1 MNSNSTD
8 LRIIKTRQNIKNAV
22 LKLITEKPVSSITI
36 TEVAKSAL
44 INRKTF
50 YRHYESVEAVI
61 IEIED
66 DILETLLSL
75 LNKNNSSCLEVG
87 VVLRYIGTTIEM
99 NKDTIYKM
107 IKMSPEYIYSGR
119 LKELLRK
126 STEVSVRSVV
136 EVKSEKT
143 LKILSQFLVTG
154 VLSVYSDWLINGC
167 KESIDFIVD
176 VTRTI
181 AYGCLVQFIPQDKLK
196 NIDLF

>member
-1 MNSNSTD
+1 M
-8 LRIIKTRQNIKNAV
+8 
-22 LKLITEKPVSSITI
+22 
-36 TEVAKSAL
+36 
-44 INRKTF
+44 
-50 YRHYESVEAVI
+50 
-61 IEIED
+61 
-66 DILETLLSL
+66 
-75 LNKNNSSCLEVG
+75 NKNNSSCLEVG

-196 NIDLF
+196 NIDLY

>member
-1 MNSNSTD
+1 MRTVRYNTFETNSSSTHS
-8 LRIIKTRQNIKNAV
+8 LAV
-22 LKLITEKPVSSITI
+22 PKK
-36 TEVAKSAL
+36 
-44 INRKTF
+44 
-50 YRHYESVEAVI
+50 VEHIPSDVRFHFGDFGW
-61 IEIED
+61 ELED

-75 LNKNNSSCLEVG
+75 LSKSNSSCLEVG

-167 KESIDFIVD
+167 KESIDF
-176 VTRTI
+176 
-181 AYGCLVQFIPQDKLK
+181 GF
-196 NIDLF
+196 F

>member
-8 LRIIKTRQNIKNAV
+8 LRIVKTRQNIKNAV
-22 LKLITEKPVSSITI
+22 LKLMTEKPVPSITI

-50 YRHYESVEAVI
+50 YRHFESVNDVI

-126 STEVSVRSVV
+126 LTEVSVRSVV

-143 LKILSQFLVTG
+143 LKVLSQFLVTG

-196 NIDLF
+196 NIDLY

>member
-196 NIDLF
+196 NIDLY